1 MCCSVVISVLP
12 DSFYDHILTLRDE
25 MIKSIEMFTR
35 WLATEKGYSEH
46 TFSGYQRDLREF
58 YNYIVEQGKKEKK
71 DKRISPDQ
79 IIPGHVRKFIVSLHG
94 RNSAATVARK
104 ISALR
109 SFFRY
114 AQRHKLLENDPLTG
128 VTGPKIGRFIP
139 VFLTVDETFALLEAP
154 GEKDTYAI
162 RDRAI
167 LELLYST
174 GMRVSELV
182 SRDITDLDLTEEVLT
197 VRGKGNKERLVPVG
211 RPAIEAVRG
220 WLPQRLKLI
229 EQRAKRGKAVENEA
243 LFLNGRGGRLTTRSV
258 ERQVKT
264 YGERAKITQ
273 IVTPHALRHS
283 FATHLLEMGAD
294 LRSVQELLG
303 HASLST
309 TQRYTHLT
317 LDHLADVYDKSHP
330 LSIEDIK

>member
-1 MCCSVVISVLP
+1 
-12 DSFYDHILTLRDE
+12 
-25 MIKSIEMFTR
+25 MIKTIEMFTR

-46 TFSGYQRDLREF
+46 TVSGYQRDLREF
-58 YNYIVEQGKKEKK
+58 HSHLAEPDARSKRSERDKKEKNV
-71 DKRISPDQ
+71 SPDE
-79 IIPGHVRKFIVSLHG
+79 ISTVHVRKFIVSLHG

-109 SFFRY
+109 SFFRF
-114 AQRHKLLENDPLTG
+114 AQRRNLLKNDPLAG
-128 VTGPKIGRFIP
+128 VSGPKVGRFIP

-154 GEKDTYAI
+154 GEKDAYQQ

-182 SRDITDLDLTEEVLT
+182 SRSLADLDFTEEVLT
-197 VRGKGNKERLVPVG
+197 VRGKGKKERLVPVG
-211 RPAIEAVRG
+211 SPAIEAVRG
-220 WLPQRLKLI
+220 WLPQRLQLI
-229 EQRAKRGKAVENEA
+229 EQRAGRGREVEKEA
-243 LFLNGRGGRLTTRSV
+243 LFLNGRGSRLTSRSV
-258 ERQVKT
+258 ERLVKT
-264 YGERAKITQ
+264 YGERAGITQ
-273 IVTPHALRHS
+273 TVTPHALRHS

-317 LDHLADVYDKSHP
+317 LDHLSDVYDKSHP